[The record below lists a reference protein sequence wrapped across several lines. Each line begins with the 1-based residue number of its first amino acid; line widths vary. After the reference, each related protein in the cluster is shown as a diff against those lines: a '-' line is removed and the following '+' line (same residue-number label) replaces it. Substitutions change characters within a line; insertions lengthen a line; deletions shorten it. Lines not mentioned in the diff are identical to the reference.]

1 MQDRKRW
8 TNKRKDFLLCP
19 RSVVAPT
26 QQPATDGHSGSPPSR
41 FLTLNW
47 SSWNVRLET
56 MGESSLGILDHA
68 MRPPGTGQAESRERE
83 RQRQRE
89 RDTDRESVCVCA
101 CVTVCVRVCVHPII
115 CVFSAFCEGTRW
127 GPFTPLWVL
136 EAPCSHLLLS
146 FVTNQVPFSLSSSP
160 CLPSSLLF
168 LFVSSFLYSL
178 QPSGAARVHSWHL

>member
-1 MQDRKRW
+1 M
-8 TNKRKDFLLCP
+8 
-19 RSVVAPT
+19 VAPT

-47 SSWNVRLET
+47 SSRNVRLET

-68 MRPPGTGQAESRERE
+68 MRPPGTGQEESRERRE
-83 RQRQRE
+83 TETEREGYRQRKCL
-89 RDTDRESVCVCA
+89 CVCA

-146 FVTNQVPFSLSSSP
+146 FVTNQVPFSLSALP
-160 CLPSSLLF
+160 RLPSSLLF
-168 LFVSSFLYSL
+168 LFVSSSLYSL
-178 QPSGAARVHSWHL
+178 